1 MQYPGKPPCDIL
13 DISTKKESTTPAER
27 LSVINPRGVDR
38 AQPIYEFPNKPSNT
52 NDDVFFDLIELD
64 KVAFGQPFNVT
75 IHIQNRSTEMRTVTA
90 ILSASSIYYTG
101 VSARRLGRADRQ
113 LVLQPGQRE
122 TLQVRVSWDE
132 YRDKIVDYGMIK
144 VYALASVQETK
155 QTWSE
160 EDDFQLEKPKLD
172 VQIRGTPQV
181 GQDCF
186 VTFSFLNP
194 LSVNLTECEFTFE
207 GPGLVRPQTIKYR
220 DVKMGEMV
228 SHVQKF
234 TPRQS
239 GERKLVATFSSRELI
254 DVLGSRPVH
263 VRD

>member
-1 MQYPGKPPCDIL
+1 M
-13 DISTKKESTTPAER
+13 
-27 LSVINPRGVDR
+27 GV
-38 AQPIYEFPNKPSNT
+38 
-52 NDDVFFDLIELD
+52 ELD
-64 KVAFGQPFNVT
+64 KVAFGQPFSVT
-75 IHIQNRSTEMRTVTA
+75 VHVQNRATEMRSVAA

-101 VSARRLGRADRQ
+101 VPARRLGRTDRQ

-132 YRDKIVDYGMIK
+132 YRDKVVDYGMIK
-144 VYALASVQETK
+144 IYALASVAETK

-172 VQIRGTPQV
+172 VQVRGAAQV

-228 SHVQKF
+228 SHVQIH
-234 TPRQS
+234 S
-239 GERKLVATFSSRELI
+239 ATEWRAQTGRYVQFARADRRHRLATR
-254 DVLGSRPVH
+254 SRPRLKPQTRNVY
-263 VRD
+263 VYDRFNVLLIKTSE